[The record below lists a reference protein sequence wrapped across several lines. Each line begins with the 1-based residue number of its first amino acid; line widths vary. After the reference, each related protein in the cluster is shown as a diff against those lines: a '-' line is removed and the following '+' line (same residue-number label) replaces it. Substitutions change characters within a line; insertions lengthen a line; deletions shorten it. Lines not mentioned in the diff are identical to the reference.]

1 MREIS
6 PSVNLSCEEFYKTLL
21 PQSQAIVDRIRS
33 GKNTGNRPKPS
44 TCLIDKSSLLTE
56 KFRRGLLDAVAG
68 LVDENLSGRSD
79 MCEQF
84 AILVSQAL
92 EHMGL
97 SSRVASGTAIYYNAK
112 GRELFKWKHAWVRV
126 GKEVIDGNVDCLF
139 ENPMVP
145 PTVNIFPYWGPIAE
159 TPTDRNLRENR
170 NRTAP
175 PDSDV
180 SEIWWPELQEW
191 LKTILIFYKE
201 KHL

>member
-33 GKNTGNRPKPS
+33 EKNAGNRPMPS
-44 TCLIDKSSLLTE
+44 TRLADYSLLLNE
-56 KFRRGLLDAVAG
+56 NLRRGLLDKVAS
-68 LVDENLSGRSD
+68 LVDENLAGRSE
-79 MCEQF
+79 MCIQF
-84 AILVSQAL
+84 ALLISHAL
-92 EHMGL
+92 GYIGL
-97 SSRVASGTAIYYNAK
+97 PSRVAVGIATYYNAD
-112 GRELFKWKHAWVRV
+112 GHELFNWEHAWIRV

-170 NRTAP
+170 YRTAP

-180 SEIWWPELQEW
+180 SEIW
-191 LKTILIFYKE
+191 
-201 KHL
+201 

>member
-97 SSRVASGTAIYYNAK
+97 SSRVAVGTAIYNNTK

-126 GKEVIDGNVDCLF
+126 GEEVIDGNVDSLY

-145 PTVNIFPYWGPIAE
+145 ETVDISPYWGPITE
-159 TPTDRNLRENR
+159 TPADRILRENH
-170 NRTAP
+170 NRIVS

-180 SEIWWPELQEW
+180 SEIWWLELREW
-191 LKTILIFYKE
+191 LGKI
-201 KHL
+201 